1 MKQKKKQK
9 KNKNKNSVFGVAMY
23 KKGQNKNSTKPPAA
37 IREIS

>member
-23 KKGQNKNSTKPPAA
+23 KKGQKEQQHKK
-37 IREIS
+37 